1 MYFADSYNSW
11 QREINKNINRLIR
24 KFVHEKFD
32 FSNINQ
38 IDIVENVFNNR
49 LMKCLGYTT
58 PIEIFNKFLG

>member
-38 IDIVENVFNNR
+38 IDIIENV
-49 LMKCLGYTT
+49 LIIDC
-58 PIEIFNKFLG
+58 